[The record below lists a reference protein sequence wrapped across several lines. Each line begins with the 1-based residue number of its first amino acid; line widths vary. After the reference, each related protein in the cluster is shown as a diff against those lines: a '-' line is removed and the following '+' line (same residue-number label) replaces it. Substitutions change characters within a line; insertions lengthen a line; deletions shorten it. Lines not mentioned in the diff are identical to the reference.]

1 MILFLFYY
9 LHLYLLYFIDHSVL
23 TNSEVAAWEA
33 YLPKYVIYM

>member
-1 MILFLFYY
+1 MFIIYIY
-9 LHLYLLYFIDHSVL
+9 IIIFIDHSVL